1 MKCKHTTLHLLA
13 LAAALLLPSCI
24 ATAPVSIAWRSNANL
39 QHATTEGKTT
49 LEEASPT
56 VNAERTS
63 ATDLKVAKEIT
74 DNAQNSAPQ
83 ATGSAANTQA
93 KTEE

>member
-1 MKCKHTTLHLLA
+1 MMKHTTLLQL

-39 QHATTEGKTT
+39 QHATTEAKTT

-74 DNAQNSAPQ
+74 DNAQSAPT
-83 ATGSAANTQA
+83 ATGSARTSS
-93 KTEE
+93 TLED

>member
-1 MKCKHTTLHLLA
+1 MRRKHTALQLP
-13 LAAALLLPSCI
+13 LAACLLLLLPSCI

-39 QHATTEGKTT
+39 QHASTEGRTT

-63 ATDLKVAKEIT
+63 ATDLKVAKEIN
-74 DNAQNSAPQ
+74 DNGTTAPE
-83 ATGSAANTQA
+83 AHASTSYKKA
-93 KTEE
+93 TEE

>member
-1 MKCKHTTLHLLA
+1 MTRKHTTLLFP
-13 LAAALLLPSCI
+13 LAACLLLPSCI

-39 QHATTEGKTT
+39 QHATTEGRTD
-49 LEEASPT
+49 LDEASPT

-74 DNAQNSAPQ
+74 DNAASAPQ
-83 ATGSAANTQA
+83 ATGSSSTTSAA
-93 KTEE
+93 KE

>member
-1 MKCKHTTLHLLA
+1 MTRKHTTLLLP
-13 LAAALLLPSCI
+13 LAACLLLLLPSCI

-39 QHATTEGKTT
+39 QHATTEGRTA

-74 DNAQNSAPQ
+74 DNAAAAPQ
-83 ATGSAANTQA
+83 ATGSSTTQPA
-93 KTEE
+93 KE

>member
-1 MKCKHTTLHLLA
+1 MTATKFTTLAFFVLLVA
-13 LAAALLLPSCI
+13 LMPSCI

-39 QHATTEGKTT
+39 QHATTEGKTD
-49 LEEASPT
+49 LDEASPT

-74 DNAQNSAPQ
+74 DNAQDAPQ
-83 ATGSAANTQA
+83 ATGSTTASEA
-93 KTEE
+93 KEE